1 MTTAC
6 RQNGRCEWNFF
17 GFHEPTKKRL
27 TFIKLEAIQMPSD
40 CCIPETD
47 SAYPL
52 SYGCLGIKFIWAS
65 CLIGR
70 FGDLKKRTEPG
81 ETCNE

>member
-1 MTTAC
+1 
-6 RQNGRCEWNFF
+6 
-17 GFHEPTKKRL
+17 
-27 TFIKLEAIQMPSD
+27 MPSD

-65 CLIGR
+65 RLIGR